1 MRLHLYLIAGAI
13 LSGCVDEV
21 HRPSLDHICIVDKN
35 IPGCA
40 CSRGKGKE
48 FMLTMEKCDGHKA
61 VSLEDAKKIDIYIID
76 LQKKILELQKP
87 K

>member
-1 MRLHLYLIAGAI
+1 MRLLPFLIAGVI

-21 HRPSLDHICIVDKN
+21 HRPSLDHICLVDKD
-35 IPGCA
+35 IPGCS
-40 CSRGKGKE
+40 CSRGEGKE
-48 FMLTMEKCDGHKA
+48 FKLSMEDCDGHKA